1 MESLTRLREQRAFL
15 CRLSPD
21 RALGSVE
28 EADTFLRDRGLLTRT
43 ADCALPSLYEACHE
57 DPYQPGRPG
66 FATWPATKWPWFGEL
81 ADRGHLITAVHRGK
95 SLLISGAVARLLD
108 PICRAEITR
117 MGTADRGWGRLLDHL
132 AAAGPSSIEDLRTEL
147 GLKRQELKALRA
159 PLERCGAIVSRS
171 LHVTAGQGHQHSS
184 ELARWDQAYRGSGGG
199 TSEDPAAALRDLI
212 AAAVRAAVL
221 APETELRRWFS
232 WQWYW
237 ADSLVDDL
245 IGQGRLRRIDGHVT
259 VAPRKPRP
267 GHPGILLE
275 VSNSDF
281 PGRSRTAVRRGRR
294 LLADLRA
301 GHSDLGFLH
310 SCASRVPEI
319 VDLGDSPQDPFG
331 RESPDARSGT
341 FREHR
346 TRQDPPPLSARGDR
360 WDSRSECGLD
370 DLAVMSWTVGS
381 VSNAVSN
388 VRRIR

>member
-95 SLLISGAVARLLD
+95 SLLISGAAARLLD
-108 PICRAEITR
+108 PVCRAEITR
-117 MGTADRGWGRLLDHL
+117 MGAAGRGWGRLLDHL
-132 AAAGPSSIEDLRTEL
+132 AAAGPSGIEDLRTEL

-184 ELARWDQAYRGSGGG
+184 ELARWDQAYPGSGGG
-199 TSEDPAAALRDLI
+199 TGEDPVAALRDLI

-232 WQWYW
+232 WPWYR

-245 IGQGRLRRIDGHVT
+245 IGQGRLRRIDDHVT
-259 VAPRKPRP
+259 VAGQSRP
-267 GHPGILLE
+267 P
-275 VSNSDF
+275 
-281 PGRSRTAVRRGRR
+281 
-294 LLADLRA
+294 
-301 GHSDLGFLH
+301 
-310 SCASRVPEI
+310 
-319 VDLGDSPQDPFG
+319 
-331 RESPDARSGT
+331 
-341 FREHR
+341 
-346 TRQDPPPLSARGDR
+346 
-360 WDSRSECGLD
+360 
-370 DLAVMSWTVGS
+370 
-381 VSNAVSN
+381 
-388 VRRIR
+388 